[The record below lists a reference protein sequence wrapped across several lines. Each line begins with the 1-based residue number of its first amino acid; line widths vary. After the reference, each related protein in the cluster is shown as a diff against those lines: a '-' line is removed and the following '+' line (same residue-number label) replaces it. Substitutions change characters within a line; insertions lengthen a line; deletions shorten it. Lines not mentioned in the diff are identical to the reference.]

1 MPKRLSTSRSVRL
14 LAFLVVA
21 LVGACGGDDVTG
33 TSSGPTFETLVGT
46 YLGAMVGLS
55 QGVALSADVS
65 FTLSQAGGSLSGS
78 YALSGILTDG
88 TNEAAISGSG
98 SLTGTI
104 ASGLHPSVDI
114 TLSNQC
120 PNYSPRFSGAFDSAN
135 DLLTIA
141 GPLDVLL
148 DCTIILTYPTTI
160 LLSR

>member
-1 MPKRLSTSRSVRL
+1 
-14 LAFLVVA
+14 
-21 LVGACGGDDVTG
+21 
-33 TSSGPTFETLVGT
+33 
-46 YLGAMVGLS
+46 MVGLS

-78 YALSGILTDG
+78 YALSGILTNG
-88 TNEAAISGSG
+88 TNEAAILGSG
-98 SLTGTI
+98 SLSGTI
-104 ASGLHPSVDI
+104 APGLNPSVDI

-148 DCTIILTYPTTI
+148 DCTIVLTYPTTI